1 MEEWHELRKL
11 TENVPLQITTIMQ
24 RGIPKATRTRSALPS
39 PEQALKVIGDL
50 QDRLLGFYMENDGS
64 G

>member
-24 RGIPKATRTRSALPS
+24 RDVPKATRTRAALPS
-39 PEQALKVIGDL
+39 PAQALKVIGDL
-50 QDRLLGFYMENDGS
+50 QDRLLGFHMDSDGS